1 MPPDDRAPPAVTS
14 DPDPSVAG
22 QQTELTS
29 PGEAPSAS
37 PDPGQRG
44 GRDGAARPRRD
55 RITGTDPVA
64 WLIALAAF
72 LAYDV
77 ISVFKYL
84 RLAPG
89 SWDLGIFTEYV
100 KQAAHLHAPVVTIR
114 GTGFNLLGD
123 HFQPIVALIAP
134 FFRLFPTP
142 VTLLV
147 AQALLTAI
155 SVIPVCRAARELLGT
170 WPSRGIGLAYGLSWG
185 LQQMIDFDFHEIAFA
200 VPLLA
205 FSLSALVRRRLRPA
219 VLWALPLVFVKEDQ
233 GFTIAAIGLLMAGMG
248 LAQLRKMRN
257 GVGPGESLSRTL
269 DDPSAWILAGVFL
282 AVWGLAW
289 SALAIEVIIPHF
301 NPTHHY
307 PYWGNGGVIAPGG
320 PMSLGAVGHQFA
332 VAGTEKLWTVYLILL
347 PVAFLALRSPVALIA
362 VPSLA
367 LRFVSTNNYYWGDG
381 WHYNATVMPIVF
393 LAAID
398 GMARFRA
405 ASERRATVAGTG
417 RRARRR
423 LPAPGEAVA
432 RYAAI
437 VMVVIAG
444 WTAFRFPLDGLWNS
458 QTYAITPHVSAEDAA
473 MAKVPDGVTVES
485 TLTMLAP
492 LAARDETYWIGTSP
506 NPAPQYIVFDN
517 DDSGWA
523 PASNVLQFVEQRHT
537 GYEYARIFLDNNV
550 YVFRRIGR
558 TGG

>member
-1 MPPDDRAPPAVTS
+1 MPPDDPTVQARGSDPPEPPGAPAVAS
-14 DPDPSVAG
+14 DLDATVTG
-22 QQTELTS
+22 QQAELS
-29 PGEAPSAS
+29 RQSAARE
-37 PDPGQRG
+37 PP
-44 GRDGAARPRRD
+44 GRDRSL
-55 RITGTDPVA
+55 GTDPVA
-64 WLIALAAF
+64 WLIALVTF
-72 LAYDV
+72 LAYTV
-77 ISVFKYL
+77 ISVFRYL
-84 RLAPG
+84 RLDPG

>member
-1 MPPDDRAPPAVTS
+1 MPPDDPTVQARGSDPPEPPGAPAVAS
-14 DPDPSVAG
+14 DLDATVTG
-22 QQTELTS
+22 QQAELS
-29 PGEAPSAS
+29 RQSAARE
-37 PDPGQRG
+37 PP
-44 GRDGAARPRRD
+44 GRDRSL
-55 RITGTDPVA
+55 GTDPVA
-64 WLIALAAF
+64 WLIALLTF
-72 LAYDV
+72 LAYTV
-77 ISVFKYL
+77 ISVFRYL
-84 RLAPG
+84 RLDPG

-142 VTLLV
+142 VTLLL

-537 GYEYARIFLDNNV
+537 GYEYVRIFLDNNV

>member
-1 MPPDDRAPPAVTS
+1 MPADDRAPPAVDS
-14 DPDPSVAG
+14 DPDLPGAG

-29 PGEAPSAS
+29 QGEAPSTS
-37 PDPGQRG
+37 PDSGQRAG
-44 GRDGAARPRRD
+44 QDGAAGPRRD

-84 RLAPG
+84 RLDPG

-100 KQAAHLHAPVVTIR
+100 KQIAHLHAPVVAIR

-142 VTLLV
+142 ETLLV
-147 AQALLTAI
+147 AQALLIAI

-205 FSLSALVRRRLRPA
+205 FCLSALVRRRLRPA
-219 VLWALPLVFVKEDQ
+219 VLWALPLVLVKEDQ
-233 GFTIAAIGLLMAGMG
+233 GFTIAAIGLVMAGLG
-248 LAQLRKMRN
+248 LARQRAVRD
-257 GVGPGESLSRTL
+257 GTAEGAW
-269 DDPSAWILAGVFL
+269 DDEAGAWIRGGIFLAG
-282 AVWGLAW
+282 WGLLW
-289 SALAIEVIIPHF
+289 SALAIGVIIPHF
-301 NPTHHY
+301 NPAHHY
-307 PYWGNGGVIAPGG
+307 PYWNDGGVVGPGG
-320 PMSLGAVGHQFA
+320 HLSLSAIAHQFVKA
-332 VAGTEKLWTVYLILL
+332 ATEKLWTVYLILL
-347 PVAFLALRSPVALIA
+347 PVAFLALRSPLALIA
-362 VPSLA
+362 LPSLV
-367 LRFVSTNNYYWGDG
+367 LRFVSTNSYYWGDG

-405 ASERRATVAGTG
+405 AS
-417 RRARRR
+417 ARRTARTHRIPRTR
-423 LPAPGEAVA
+423 LPYPAEAAA
-432 RYAAI
+432 RYGAA
-437 VMVVIAG
+437 VMVVIAV
-444 WTAFRFPLDGLWNS
+444 WLAFRFPLEGLWNS
-458 QTYAITPHVSAEDAA
+458 QTYQISAHVSAEDAA
-473 MAKVPDGVTVES
+473 MSRVPGGVTVEA
-485 TLTMLAP
+485 TLSMLAP
-492 LAARDETYWIGTSP
+492 LAARDDTYWVGTSP

-517 DDSGWA
+517 DNSGWS
-523 PASNVLQFVEQRHT
+523 PPPTNVLQFVEQRHP
-537 GYEYARIFLDNNV
+537 GYEYLRIFLDNNV
-550 YVFRRIGR
+550 YVFRRDGR

>member
-1 MPPDDRAPPAVTS
+1 MPPDDPTVQARGSDPPEPPGAPAVAS
-14 DPDPSVAG
+14 DLDATVTG
-22 QQTELTS
+22 QQAELS
-29 PGEAPSAS
+29 RQSAAQE
-37 PDPGQRG
+37 PP
-44 GRDGAARPRRD
+44 GRDRSL
-55 RITGTDPVA
+55 GTDPVA
-64 WLIALAAF
+64 WLIALVTF
-72 LAYDV
+72 LAYTV
-77 ISVFKYL
+77 ISVFRYL
-84 RLAPG
+84 RLDPG

-100 KQAAHLHAPVVTIR
+100 KQAAHLHAPVVAIR

-257 GVGPGESLSRTL
+257 GVSPGESLSRTL

-289 SALAIEVIIPHF
+289 SALAIEVTIPHF

>member
-1 MPPDDRAPPAVTS
+1 MPPDDPTVQARGSDPPEPPGAPAVAS
-14 DPDPSVAG
+14 DLDATVTG
-22 QQTELTS
+22 QQAELS
-29 PGEAPSAS
+29 RQSAAQE
-37 PDPGQRG
+37 PP
-44 GRDGAARPRRD
+44 GRDRSL
-55 RITGTDPVA
+55 GTDPVA
-64 WLIALAAF
+64 WLIALVTF
-72 LAYDV
+72 LAYTV
-77 ISVFKYL
+77 ISVFRYL
-84 RLAPG
+84 RLDPG

-257 GVGPGESLSRTL
+257 GVSPGESLSRTL

-473 MAKVPDGVTVES
+473 MAKVPDGVTVEA

-492 LAARDETYWIGTSP
+492 LAARDDTYWIGTSP

>member
-1 MPPDDRAPPAVTS
+1 MPPDDPTVQARGSDPPEPPGAPAVAS
-14 DPDPSVAG
+14 DLDATVTG
-22 QQTELTS
+22 QQAELTRQS
-29 PGEAPSAS
+29 AAQEPPG
-37 PDPGQRG
+37 RG
-44 GRDGAARPRRD
+44 RSL
-55 RITGTDPVA
+55 GTDPVA
-64 WLIALAAF
+64 WLIALVTF
-72 LAYDV
+72 LAYTV
-77 ISVFKYL
+77 ISVFRYL
-84 RLAPG
+84 RLDPG

-142 VTLLV
+142 VTLLL

-458 QTYAITPHVSAEDAA
+458 QTYAITPHVSAEDEA